1 MSKPKV
7 HHYVPQFLLN
17 GFVTGS
23 RKQLHAFEKHAGRT
37 FLTPINRA
45 AAESGFNDVD
55 LDSGAWAEDAFGV
68 LEDDAAPVFKRIIR
82 EQRLGGLTQREREVV
97 AIFVATQHLRTLNFR
112 ETLHG
117 VNAHMATMF
126 RELGMDPSKG
136 VARFRELQPSE
147 IPAASLRLL
156 GLVRELAPM
165 LLAKTWTLVENRTS
179 QPFYVSD
186 NPVAMENHTGGGVG
200 LGVPGV
206 EVSMPLS
213 GSLMLS
219 MLWRG
224 YEDHARRLLRRAGW
238 LGPLRPL
245 LAHRLWPELIHATGF
260 VEALDGDKPI
270 QATAD
275 DVQRYNALRVFYA
288 NRYVYSGRDDFGLV
302 RDMLEARP
310 ELRSGPRLEIG

>member
-17 GFVTGS
+17 EFVTGS
-23 RKQLHAFEKHAGRT
+23 RKQLHAFDKQTART
-37 FLTPINRA
+37 FLTGVDRA

-68 LEDDAAPVFKRIIR
+68 LEDDAAPVFKRIVS

-97 AIFVATQHLRTLNFR
+97 AIFVATQHLRTRNFR
-112 ETLHG
+112 EMLHG
-117 VNAHMATMF
+117 MNARMADMFRGLGLDPSEDVEGF
-126 RELGMDPSKG
+126 RELH
-136 VARFRELQPSE
+136 PSE
-147 IPAASLRLL
+147 IPLASLRLL

-165 LLAKTWTLVENRTS
+165 LLGKTWALVENRTD

-219 MLWRG
+219 MLWPG
-224 YEDHARRLLRRAGW
+224 YEHHARRLLRRARR

-245 LAHRLWPELIHATGF
+245 LAHRLWPELPDATGF
-260 VEALDGDKPI
+260 VAALDGDSPT

-275 DVQRYNALRVFYA
+275 DVRRYNALRVFYA
-288 NRYVYSGRDDFGLV
+288 NRYVYSGQDDVGLV
-302 RDMLEARP
+302 RDMLQARP